1 MKLCPTLLHEADKQK
16 SDLKSYECIFYATA
30 IQFVQIELF
39 EKVTYFRMT
48 TFYCCLLLLVLNAD
62 QQAKRNFSISP
73 GKKTIFSASVHSSLS
88 IYKKPIQ
95 VNFLTTER
103 SEVVPFFRA
112 VRARER
118 ERGVAKRP
126 PPCGG
131 EAPTKVAK

>member
-62 QQAKRNFSISP
+62 QQARRNFSISP

-88 IYKKPIQ
+88 IKNPIQ
-95 VNFLTTER
+95 VNFFTRVLLTYLLHGACGDSAVEKYP
-103 SEVVPFFRA
+103 VV
-112 VRARER
+112 AR
-118 ERGVAKRP
+118 
-126 PPCGG
+126 
-131 EAPTKVAK
+131 T